1 MTEPILWSRDF
12 DTGIA
17 EIDFQHRNLVRMFN
31 KADAGLSDESSI
43 GVWEHVLHEF
53 LGYAIY
59 HFWTEEDLA
68 QQYGYGH
75 EKTAEASE
83 HFELHRAF
91 AEQVNLIRA
100 RLRSGEKLRKAEL
113 IDYLRDWL
121 THHIVDNDTWLVAFI
136 LDKQRQA
143 SRALSGVDSST
154 NTADTVSGMSTASE

>member
-1 MTEPILWSRDF
+1 MPEPIIWNRDF

-31 KADAGLSDESSI
+31 KADAGLSDESSV

-68 QQYGYGH
+68 HQYGYGR
-75 EKTAEASE
+75 EKMDEAAE
-83 HFELHRAF
+83 HFEHHRSF
-91 AEQVNLIRA
+91 AEQINLIRA
-100 RLRSGEKLRKAEL
+100 RMRSGEKIRKAEL

-136 LDKQRQA
+136 LEKQRQA
-143 SRALSGVDSST
+143 SRALSGVDRSADSQ
-154 NTADTVSGMSTASE
+154 NTASGMSTVTE